1 MTISIGFRL
10 HKQKSP
16 EAFTRSGLPLA
27 AGSNYMSGPLLEPIV
42 STDTLDSVAPAFDVT
57 MPMADNAR
65 PTPTAA
71 KVIRDEV
78 G

>member
-1 MTISIGFRL
+1 M
-10 HKQKSP
+10 
-16 EAFTRSGLPLA
+16 A
-27 AGSNYMSGPLLEPIV
+27 AGSNYIPGPLLEPIV